1 MELPLESIDPPLDT
15 FRPRTGA
22 MDAWNA
28 AYVRVED
35 YLRAHRIH
43 NRLHQNRVIRA
54 VLARAARR
62 HEANPA
68 LDPTTLAAEE
78 TEAWMDE
85 WFAAVLGVAR
95 EAEHGQPSSVLP
107 PERIATTGRVALL
120 VSDGAEKWPYAFLDT
135 RTIPPDFRDA
145 MRAGHV
151 EAGPDMT
158 VSSMVPRPI
167 DLGAITEAAGDT
179 LETLERSPMLRMFA
193 LWLVFIGALAA
204 IFFMTR

>member
-1 MELPLESIDPPLDT
+1 MDPPLDT
-15 FRPRTGA
+15 FRPRTGT

-35 YLRAHRIH
+35 YLRAHRVH

-54 VLARAARR
+54 VLERAARR
-62 HEANPA
+62 HEARPA
-68 LDPTTLAAEE
+68 LDPSTLAVEE

-85 WFAAVLGVAR
+85 WFAAVLG
-95 EAEHGQPSSVLP
+95 ETGLP
-107 PERIATTGRVALL
+107 RGRIAIAGRVALL

-135 RTIPPDFRDA
+135 RTIPSGFRDA
-145 MRAGHV
+145 MRTGHG
-151 EAGPDMT
+151 GPAPDLT

-167 DLGAITEAAGDT
+167 DLGAITEVAGGT
-179 LETLERSPMLRMFA
+179 LETLERRPLLRTVA
-193 LWLVFIGALAA
+193 LWLVFIGSLAA